1 MKLIKDSGDLRN
13 LSREELINLLNKN
26 QINYIVKYTENKME
40 RNIPFIVLSGD
51 THNSVIV
58 YAVKYKLEN
67 KYKNKIFVDSIV
79 YWKDVVS
86 LYEQYYSYFPF
97 LPELSVLETHK
108 YGCFYK
114 IEWYDI

>member
-1 MKLIKDSGDLRN
+1 MELIKDGGDLKN

-26 QINYIVKYTENKME
+26 QINFIVEYAENKME

-58 YAVKYKLEN
+58 YAVKHKLET

-86 LYEQYYSYFPF
+86 LYEQYYLEFP
-97 LPELSVLETHK
+97 LIPRLSVLETHK